1 LLTGKRFVKFSLFL
15 EMGDLEKQVVVNGGK
30 EEAEEEEKL
39 LMEGMSV
46 LDFDMLCSTVAMQ
59 TQGKYWA
66 KLGSNEEEDDDLNR
80 YNNGGGGGGFRMW
93 EGEVLDCFDDRRIAI
108 ESLWYSSLSL
118 SAF

>member
-1 LLTGKRFVKFSLFL
+1 
-15 EMGDLEKQVVVNGGK
+15 MGDLEKQVVVNGGK

-66 KLGSNEEEDDDLNR
+66 KLESKEEEEEGDLRHYKNGV
-80 YNNGGGGGGFRMW
+80 GGGGGGFRMW
-93 EGEVLDCFDDRRIAI
+93 EGEVLDCFDDRRIAT
-108 ESLWYSSLSL
+108 ESLW
-118 SAF
+118 